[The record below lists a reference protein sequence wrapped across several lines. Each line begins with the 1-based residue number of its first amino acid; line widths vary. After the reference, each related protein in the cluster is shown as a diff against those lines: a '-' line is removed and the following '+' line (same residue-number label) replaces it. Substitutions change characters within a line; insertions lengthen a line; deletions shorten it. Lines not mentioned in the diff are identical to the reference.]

1 MKLRLT
7 IYLWWQVNK
16 GNINI
21 LYIWNLFWAWVKPYL
36 TLKMIPIVLSLWLL
50 TNGIWY
56 IIGFVPF
63 SFIPASLSSF
73 ARWYIGFLY
82 TPIAMEKFLI
92 LYLAKVIYKAFYKD
106 AFIPIYR
113 VKLIRKYDYKHFKKE
128 VAYDESQYKAKKC

>member
-7 IYLWWQVNK
+7 LYLWWQVDKHNFK
-16 GNINI
+16 IK
-21 LYIWNLFWAWVKPYL
+21 YICNLFWGWIKPFF
-36 TLKMIPIVLSLWLL
+36 TPKMIPIVLSLWLI
-50 TNGIWY
+50 TNGMWY

-63 SFIPASLSSF
+63 SFIPASLRSF
-73 ARWYIGFLY
+73 ARLYIGFLY
-82 TPIAMEKFLI
+82 TPIALEKLLI

-128 VAYDESQYKAKKC
+128 VAYDESSNQMER